1 MIAKKKSWCCLLDK
15 KAPAV
20 RGLVV
25 VWGVAAIFMIAISA
39 LFVSAGGRFDSLP
52 VNVIPQVLRDTL
64 R

>member
-1 MIAKKKSWCCLLDK
+1 MGVKNPRIA
-15 KAPAV
+15 
-20 RGLVV
+20 GLVC
-25 VWGVAAIFMIAISA
+25 GAGFAAIFMIAISA